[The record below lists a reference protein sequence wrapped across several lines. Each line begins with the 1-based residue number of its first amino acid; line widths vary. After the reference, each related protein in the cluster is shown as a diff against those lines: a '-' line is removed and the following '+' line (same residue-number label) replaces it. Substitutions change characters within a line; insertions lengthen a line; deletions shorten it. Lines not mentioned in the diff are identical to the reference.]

1 MTRLFLLL
9 MLFARLPLL
18 LPVASLAAVYDPIL
32 EQVTPRS
39 ITIIGESHKRPESID
54 MFRSLALAVAGR
66 HRCVVVG
73 LEIASDQQAILD
85 AVMQGRA
92 SVNDVALWPPIAHPP
107 YRRMLE
113 NFAALKQQG
122 LCIEVAAIDADMDN
136 KVDRDQWMA
145 LRLAEQVGDAPVL
158 VLLGAL
164 HTLKKIDWLTVA
176 SKPRVAEILN
186 DKGFRVR
193 SFPQRWIPE
202 QCSDNNGRMSRFASA
217 DSPEALTILND
228 SLVSL
233 LNARPY
239 ESIRGVVDGFILWE
253 CGNEEL
259 GNDSKL
265 TL

>member
-1 MTRLFLLL
+1 MNRLFLLL
-9 MLFARLPLL
+9 TLLARLLLL
-18 LPVASLAAVYDPIL
+18 LPAASLAAVYDPIL

-92 SVNDVALWPPIAHPP
+92 SVNDVALWPPIDHPP

-122 LCIEVAAIDADMDN
+122 LCIEVIAIDAGMDN

-145 LRLAEQVGDAPVL
+145 LRLTEQAGDAPVL

-164 HTLKKIDWLTVA
+164 HTLKKTDWLTA
-176 SKPRVAEILN
+176 AGKPRVAEILS

-193 SFPQRWIPE
+193 SFPQRWLPE
-202 QCSDNNGRMSRFASA
+202 QCLGNSGRKSRFVSA

-233 LNARPY
+233 LNANPHA
-239 ESIRGVVDGFILWE
+239 SAQGVVDGFILWE
-253 CGNEEL
+253 CSN
-259 GNDSKL
+259 
-265 TL
+265 TPHF

>member
-1 MTRLFLLL
+1 MTRLFLSL

-32 EQVTPRS
+32 EQATLG
-39 ITIIGESHKRPESID
+39 TLAIIGESHGRVESIEL
-54 MFRSLALAVAGR
+54 FQGLVLATVGR

-73 LEIASDQQAILD
+73 LEIASDQQPTLD
-85 AVMQGRA
+85 AVIQGRA
-92 SVNDVALWPPIAHPP
+92 SVNDVALWPPIDHPP

-122 LCIEVAAIDADMDN
+122 LCIEVIAIDAGMDN

-145 LRLAEQVGDAPVL
+145 QRLAERAEDAPVL

-164 HTLKKIDWLTVA
+164 HTLKKIDWLTA
-176 SKPRVAEILN
+176 AGKPRVAEILS

-202 QCSDNNGRMSRFASA
+202 QCADNNGRKSRFVGA

-228 SLVSL
+228 SMISL
-233 LNARPY
+233 INAKPH
-239 ESIRGVVDGFILWE
+239 ESATGVVDGFILWE
-253 CGNEEL
+253 CSNMPHF
-259 GNDSKL
+259 
-265 TL
+265 